1 MAECTRSSYFHNHCV
16 CFLAQTPRS
25 TDCHSQL
32 LLVRGLLLRH
42 EAAVLEF
49 WTGTPWGGSKA
60 QPASHPGLRGLTWEG
75 LAEHRLSCTWLLRI
89 SKTKRVECVWG
100 FSSVLQSGSHNT
112 LMGAPAPSGSVSKT
126 QRTRQSLALGS
137 YTVWLSLLGSRW
149 LKVTFLSA
157 VPGPCQSGFPKT
169 RACLHSHPPP
179 RGRGKGRT
187 ASPTP

>member
-16 CFLAQTPRS
+16 CCLAQPPRS

-32 LLVRGLLLRH
+32 FLVRGLLLRH
-42 EAAVLEF
+42 KAAVLEF

-89 SKTKRVECVWG
+89 SKTKRVECVWS

-112 LMGAPAPSGSVSKT
+112 LMGAPAPSRSVCKT
-126 QRTRQSLALGS
+126 QLEN
-137 YTVWLSLLGSRW
+137 
-149 LKVTFLSA
+149 KA
-157 VPGPCQSGFPKT
+157 VPGPWVLHCVALTAGKQVAEGHFPLCGT
-169 RACLHSHPPP
+169 SSMSVWFP
-179 RGRGKGRT
+179 
-187 ASPTP
+187 